1 MRRACG
7 ASQFDSERHRARI
20 CSARISI
27 ETRTIADGANRVIF
41 RYGLSFPGPAT
52 GRSGQLCPGNAGL
65 DFLGDLER
73 IIDPDA
79 QVPNGAFV

>member
-1 MRRACG
+1 
-7 ASQFDSERHRARI
+7 
-20 CSARISI
+20 
-27 ETRTIADGANRVIF
+27 VIF

-65 DFLGDLER
+65 NFLGDLER